1 MVTPDPGQTFA
12 PAPPSKNSP
21 LVTTSPIV
29 STPRE
34 FSPSQFSLPTKGT
47 ISSMGHTLLMGPPT
61 VNTPSSYYHHGCILF
76 RLGRSFMGPTS
87 CYYAF
92 LCIHL
97 SRESI
102 TYGSSIS
109 STSTIGVFY
118 PRISYPIN
126 YYVPWGNP
134 NWSNVPSYG

>member
-1 MVTPDPGQTFA
+1 MVAPDLGQTSTLSS
-12 PAPPSKNSP
+12 PSKNSP
-21 LVTTSPIV
+21 LVSTSPIV

-47 ISSMGHTLLMGPPT
+47 ISSMGHNLLMGPPT

-87 CYYAF
+87 CYYSF
-92 LCIHL
+92 LWIHL

-109 STSTIGVFY
+109 STSTIGGVL
-118 PRISYPIN
+118 S
-126 YYVPWGNP
+126 
-134 NWSNVPSYG
+134 SNSLPHKLLCPLGES